1 MRLPTRILRTIA
13 AVAAIALLAVAV
25 IACGDDDDDD
35 GGAVADRSRPVQE
48 AAATQ
53 AAAAEAAATE
63 AAATAAPSRARPVQ
77 EAAATQAASESSSS
91 GAQEVDYSSE
101 PAQPQRASP
110 PDTDFKNYGR
120 TPYVDTSE
128 DAVSTFSLDTD
139 RTSYFLALNWV
150 QNGYVVEPDSVRAEE
165 WINAFSYGYD
175 LPRRDDSFGHHE
187 RRPGAPPRRRPAPR
201 PHRLPGAE
209 GARRHPPERDAR
221 ARRLRVHGRRQPRRH
236 RRAAAEAIR
245 ESLTSR
251 DRIAVV
257 HFTTEVI
264 RGLTVEHS
272 RPDDD
277 DVAWS
282 ISQLTP
288 NNSTNVQAGLNLG
301 VRRASSASR
310 ERPDA
315 FNYIILMSD
324 GVANVDATNPFAILE
339 SSPDT
344 NYRNPLRLIT
354 IGVGIE
360 NYNDVLLEQLAQHGN
375 GWYRYFD
382 DTAQAR
388 ETFSRENWVAL
399 STPFADQTRAQ
410 VTWDPRLVSSWRIVG
425 YENRITPDHTF
436 EQNRREFAEIPS
448 GSATTVFYELVLF
461 DRGRGGSDT
470 LGNVEVRWVDPV
482 SGTSLTQSAPVSG
495 RTDAPFDAGDRHL
508 RFGSIVA
515 LASDRYSALS
525 PQVQNAS
532 VDYGGIYEDLAALQ
546 AELDSLE
553 DRLGSTQAFRDF
565 SFVLDQL
572 TARAE
577 ELSPDSGYSQ

>member
-1 MRLPTRILRTIA
+1 M
-13 AVAAIALLAVAV
+13 
-25 IACGDDDDDD
+25 
-35 GGAVADRSRPVQE
+35 
-48 AAATQ
+48 
-53 AAAAEAAATE
+53 
-63 AAATAAPSRARPVQ
+63 
-77 EAAATQAASESSSS
+77 
-91 GAQEVDYSSE
+91 
-101 PAQPQRASP
+101 
-110 PDTDFKNYGR
+110 
-120 TPYVDTSE
+120 
-128 DAVSTFSLDTD
+128 
-139 RTSYFLALNWV
+139 
-150 QNGYVVEPDSVRAEE
+150 
-165 WINAFSYGYD
+165 
-175 LPRRDDSFGHHE
+175 
-187 RRPGAPPRRRPAPR
+187 
-201 PHRLPGAE
+201 
-209 GARRHPPERDAR
+209 
-221 ARRLRVHGRRQPRRH
+221 
-236 RRAAAEAIR
+236 
-245 ESLTSR
+245 
-251 DRIAVV
+251 
-257 HFTTEVI
+257 
-264 RGLTVEHS
+264 
-272 RPDDD
+272 
-277 DVAWS
+277 
-282 ISQLTP
+282 
-288 NNSTNVQAGLNLG
+288 
-301 VRRASSASR
+301 
-310 ERPDA
+310 
-315 FNYIILMSD
+315 
-324 GVANVDATNPFAILE
+324 
-339 SSPDT
+339 
-344 NYRNPLRLIT
+344 
-354 IGVGIE
+354 GIE

-525 PQVQNAS
+525 PQVENAE
-532 VDYGGIYEDLAALQ
+532 VAYGGIYDDLAALQ

-565 SFVLDQL
+565 SFLLDQL